1 MVEGMGLMSG
11 ERKDHHLCAAQ
22 AQIVGK
28 EKLEKLDKVQGWK
41 PLPIALRLL
50 TSFHDCPP

>member
-1 MVEGMGLMSG
+1 MMEGMGLMSG

-22 AQIVGK
+22 AQVVGK
-28 EKLEKLDKVQGWK
+28 EKLEKLDKAQGWK
-41 PLPIALRLL
+41 PLPTALRLL